1 MDGGGSCGCD
11 GDGGCDGGSAL
22 EATSVGNE
30 ETVAVKGGGGCD
42 VSLVAVMRGGSGEAV
57 QWCWCGSG
65 EAVKMVKTQWR

>member
-42 VSLVAVMRGGSGEAV
+42 VA
-57 QWCWCGSG
+57 W
-65 EAVKMVKTQWR
+65 WR